1 MAPFKILSLVRTLLL
16 LLSFLDEPCLGLVH
30 LWEAV
35 AWEVPQDWLW
45 LEVLQWLVFVLLGR
59 CVNQRVRVSR
69 VECLIDLLVNVLLGD
84 AYWLHLSVVFVHI
97 WGFAWLFFVRWMGV
111 DIYWE
116 LFQTLSVESRRN
128 RRIRGVVD
136 PWGATRTVNFAE
148 LLGCVMDIIIPSWL
162 DLIVFNDYV
171 MRTPLRVQL
180 AALFLLLRGLGLVGG
195 GEKLIELL
203 FLFDLFFEG
212 HYFLYKH
219 DILIFELLNCFFLF
233 LHFLY
238 ELEVLSY
245 LFFQFL
251 NTSCLWFYR
260 SILYFV
266 FFFIQFFAFL
276 QFMFTV

>member
-1 MAPFKILSLVRTLLL
+1 M
-16 LLSFLDEPCLGLVH
+16 
-30 LWEAV
+30 
-35 AWEVPQDWLW
+35 
-45 LEVLQWLVFVLLGR
+45 
-59 CVNQRVRVSR
+59 
-69 VECLIDLLVNVLLGD
+69 LISVLLVN
-84 AYWLHLSVVFVHI
+84 AYWLHLSVVFVYV
-97 WGFAWLFFVRWMGV
+97 WGFAWLFLVGWMGV

-116 LFQTLSVESRRN
+116 LFQTLSVKSRRN
-128 RRIRGVVD
+128 RRIRGMVD
-136 PWGATRTVNFAE
+136 PWSATRTVNFAE

-171 MRTPLRVQL
+171 LRSPLRVQL
-180 AALFLLLRGLGLVGG
+180 ATLFLPLWGLGLVGR

-233 LHFLY
+233 LHLFY
-238 ELEVLSY
+238 ELQVLYY

-251 NTSCLWFYR
+251 NSSCLWFYL

-266 FFFIQFFAFL
+266 FFLIQFFAFF
-276 QFMFTV
+276 QFMFTVYRMLF